1 MDRTKTH
8 QARPQKKHTQIKE
21 EKVNNCPQTHQ
32 ERPQKIYIYI
42 YINKYSKVIYLKTIF
57 RNILLT
63 N

>member
-32 ERPQKIYIYI
+32 ERPQKKKK
-42 YINKYSKVIYLKTIF
+42 KY
-57 RNILLT
+57 
-63 N
+63 